1 MFINRR
7 AKCKKQK
14 GLTANFTSMNE
25 KTKIAEI
32 HYYSSDYSIICG
44 SCPEICIDYSGFV
57 QHYQLKHLVK
67 EEERSPDLIVELNC
81 KLDQCIEVDD
91 QESNSTLYDDQQ
103 QVENV
108 K

>member
-1 MFINRR
+1 MYET
-7 AKCKKQK
+7 K
-14 GLTANFTSMNE
+14 GSTANFAIMNE
-25 KTKIAEI
+25 NTKIAEI
-32 HYYSSDYSIICG
+32 HYYSSNYSIVCG
-44 SCPEICIDYSGFV
+44 SCPEICIDYSVFV

-67 EEERSPDLIVELNC
+67 EEERSPDLSVEGNC
-81 KLDQCIEVDD
+81 KWDQYIEVDD